1 MKNFFIILSMKI
13 LNLILKICHKNGG
26 NFLGKI
32 AYDWN
37 PEIFKYFKVNC
48 PVIAVSATNGKT
60 MTNNCIG
67 YTLKTAENKVVSNV
81 EGNNMETG
89 ILSTILKN
97 CTLTGKIKADY
108 LVFEVDESYI
118 PVVFK
123 DFRLD
128 TLVIL
133 NFFRDQLDRNGEVES
148 LILRINEFLKTY
160 TGNLIL
166 NNDDPNVARLGQA
179 NPNNENVYYY
189 SVEKYQF
196 ATEQIK
202 EAGEGKFCPFCK
214 TRLEY
219 EYYQYSHV
227 GKFKC
232 PNCNFGD
239 NKIYKLATNVD
250 LKNRCFDID
259 GDTYKINGNS
269 IYLIYNYT
277 AVYSVCSLYGIS
289 NDVVKKAFS
298 TFALNNGR
306 LEEIKINGVPTI
318 INLAKNPTGS
328 NVSLRILNEDDS
340 EKELLFVLNDNIAD
354 GFDVSW
360 IWDINFNNLNN
371 VSRIITS
378 GTRAYDIAIRIKTS
392 GFPAE
397 KIEPYLNL
405 EDAVK
410 AFYKTDVKKYVIANY
425 TSLQPTRHE
434 LKKFDEINKNNNATD
449 VGTSDISK
457 KEEIKANVKN
467 SEIDTK
473 EALQSIDNTD
483 NSENQDNKE
492 KSIKILYLYPDML
505 ELYGDYGNIQVL
517 KYRIESRGYKA
528 IIDRY
533 SIGNAA
539 PNFNDYDIVFAG
551 GGADNEQSILAE
563 DLVKYKDN
571 IKDAVNNGVFFLL
584 ICGAYQLFGKYYKG
598 VEGNIIPGL
607 EVFDYY
613 TVANPDRKKRCIGNI
628 VIDATL
634 DANINIKKSAN
645 SNEYSSDNI
654 DTLNLKTKV
663 IGFENHGGQTF
674 DISNSFGNVLFG
686 NGNKFGDSEEGFFEN
701 NVIATYLHG
710 PLLSKNPELCDYI
723 IKYCLNRKYN
733 ENIKLTPLNDEFEN
747 LCREQL
753 LNRFL
758 EKN

>member
-1 MKNFFIILSMKI
+1 MKNFFIILAMKI

-32 AYDWN
+32 AFDWN

-67 YTLKTAENKVVSNV
+67 YTLKTAGKKVVSNV

-179 NPNNENVYYY
+179 NPSNSNIYYF
-189 SVEKYQF
+189 SVDKYKF
-196 ATEQIK
+196 ATEKIK

-239 NKIYKLATNVD
+239 NEIYKLATNVD

-259 GDTYKINGNS
+259 GNTYKINGNS

-277 AVYSVCSLYGIS
+277 AVYSVCSLYDIS

-306 LEEIKINGVPTI
+306 LEEITIHGVPTI

-340 EKELLFVLNDNIAD
+340 QKELLFVLNDNIAD

-371 VSRIITS
+371 VSRIVTS

-397 KIEPYLNL
+397 KIEPYLSL
-405 EDAVK
+405 ADAVK
-410 AFYKTDVKKYVIANY
+410 ALYKTDVKKYVIANY

-434 LKKFDEINKNNNATD
+434 LKKFDEMNKNNITD
-449 VGTSDISK
+449 VEISQ
-457 KEEIKANVKN
+457 KEEIKTDVENAEV
-467 SEIDTK
+467 DTK
-473 EALQSIDNTD
+473 EIFQNIEDSH
-483 NSENQDNKE
+483 SQDNEE

-533 SIGNAA
+533 SIGDAT
-539 PNFNDYDIVFAG
+539 PDFNNYDIVFAG

-563 DLVKYKDN
+563 DLVKYKEN
-571 IKDAVNNGVFFLL
+571 IKEAVNNGVFFLL

-628 VIDATL
+628 VIDANLRSSNNDT
-634 DANINIKKSAN
+634 DSTESNI
-645 SNEYSSDNI
+645 
-654 DTLNLKTKV
+654 KTKV

-686 NGNKFGDSEEGFFEN
+686 NGNKFGDAEEGFFNN

-723 IKYCLNRKYN
+723 IKYCLDRKYN
-733 ENIKLTPLNDEFEN
+733 ENVVLESLNDEFEN

-758 EKN
+758 G

>member
-1 MKNFFIILSMKI
+1 MKNFFIILAMKI

-32 AYDWN
+32 AFDWN

-67 YTLKTAENKVVSNV
+67 YTLKTAGKKVVSNV

-179 NPNNENVYYY
+179 NPSNSNIYYF
-189 SVEKYQF
+189 SVDKYKF
-196 ATEQIK
+196 ATEKIK

-239 NKIYKLATNVD
+239 NEIYKLATNVD

-259 GDTYKINGNS
+259 GNTYKINGNS

-277 AVYSVCSLYGIS
+277 AVYSVCSLYDIS

-298 TFALNNGR
+298 NFALNNGR
-306 LEEIKINGVPTI
+306 LEEITIHGVPTI

-340 EKELLFVLNDNIAD
+340 QKELLFVLNDNIAD

-371 VSRIITS
+371 VSRIVTS

-410 AFYKTDVKKYVIANY
+410 ALYKTDVKKYVIANY

-434 LKKFDEINKNNNATD
+434 LKKFNEMNKNNNITD
-449 VGTSDISK
+449 INTNDISK
-457 KEEIKANVKN
+457 IKNPEVDAKEISQNIE
-467 SEIDTK
+467 D
-473 EALQSIDNTD
+473 LQL
-483 NSENQDNKE
+483 QDNEE

-533 SIGNAA
+533 SIGDVA

-563 DLVKYKDN
+563 DLVKYKEN
-571 IKDAVNNGVFFLL
+571 IKEAVNNGVFFLL

-628 VIDATL
+628 VIE
-634 DANINIKKSAN
+634 ANLRSSNNDTDSTESNI
-645 SNEYSSDNI
+645 
-654 DTLNLKTKV
+654 KTKV

-686 NGNKFGDSEEGFFEN
+686 NGNKFGDSEEGFFKD

-723 IKYCLNRKYN
+723 IKYCLDRKYN
-733 ENIKLTPLNDEFEN
+733 ENITLESLNDEFEN

-758 EKN
+758 SKN

>member
-1 MKNFFIILSMKI
+1 MKNFFIILAMKI

-32 AYDWN
+32 AFDWN

-67 YTLKTAENKVVSNV
+67 YTLKTAGNKVVSNI

-166 NNDDPNVARLGQA
+166 NNDDPNVSRLGQA
-179 NPNNENVYYY
+179 NPNNKNVYYF
-189 SVEKYQF
+189 SVDKYKF

-239 NKIYKLATNVD
+239 NEIFKLATNVD

-259 GDTYKINGNS
+259 ENTYKINGNS

-289 NDVVKKAFS
+289 NDIVKKAFS

-306 LEEIKINGVPTI
+306 LEEIKINNVPTI

-360 IWDINFNNLNN
+360 IWDINFDNLNN

-410 AFYKTDVKKYVIANY
+410 ALYKTDVKKYVIANY

-434 LKKFDEINKNNNATD
+434 LKKFDEMNKDISNNVKSNEIETINKFDN
-449 VGTSDISK
+449 
-457 KEEIKANVKN
+457 ELF
-467 SEIDTK
+467 
-473 EALQSIDNTD
+473 LQN
-483 NSENQDNKE
+483 NKE

-533 SIGNAA
+533 SIGDTA

-571 IKDAVNNGVFFLL
+571 IKEAVNNGVFFLL

-628 VIDATL
+628 VIEANLCASNISDA
-634 DANINIKKSAN
+634 D
-645 SNEYSSDNI
+645 SNDVLE
-654 DTLNLKTKV
+654 NLKTKV

-686 NGNKFGDSEEGFFEN
+686 NGNKFGDSEEGFFKN

-723 IKYCLNRKYN
+723 IKYCLDRKYN
-733 ENIKLTPLNDEFEN
+733 ENIVLEPLNDEFEN

-758 EKN
+758 G

>member
-1 MKNFFIILSMKI
+1 MKNFFIILAMKI

-32 AYDWN
+32 AFDWN

-67 YTLKTAENKVVSNV
+67 YTLKTAGKKVVSNV

-89 ILSTILKN
+89 ILSTILKK

-179 NPNNENVYYY
+179 NPSNSNIYYF
-189 SVEKYQF
+189 SVDKYKF
-196 ATEQIK
+196 ATEKIK

-239 NKIYKLATNVD
+239 NEIYKLATNVD

-259 GDTYKINGNS
+259 GNTYKINGNS

-277 AVYSVCSLYGIS
+277 AVYTVCSLYDIS

-306 LEEIKINGVPTI
+306 LEEITIHGVPTI

-340 EKELLFVLNDNIAD
+340 QKELLFVLNDNIAD

-371 VSRIITS
+371 VSRIVTS

-410 AFYKTDVKKYVIANY
+410 ALYKTDVKKYVIANY

-434 LKKFDEINKNNNATD
+434 LKKFDEMNKNNNVADTN
-449 VGTSDISK
+449 TNTNTNDIFK
-457 KEEIKANVKN
+457 VKN
-467 SEIDTK
+467 PEVYAKEISQNIED
-473 EALQSIDNTD
+473 LQL
-483 NSENQDNKE
+483 QDNEE

-533 SIGNAA
+533 SIGDVA

-563 DLVKYKDN
+563 DLVKYKEN
-571 IKDAVNNGVFFLL
+571 IKEAVNNGVFFLL

-628 VIDATL
+628 VIDANL
-634 DANINIKKSAN
+634 RS
-645 SNEYSSDNI
+645 SNNDTDSSESN
-654 DTLNLKTKV
+654 TKTKV

-686 NGNKFGDSEEGFFEN
+686 NGNKFGDSEEGFFKD

-723 IKYCLNRKYN
+723 IKYCLDRKYN
-733 ENIKLTPLNDEFEN
+733 ENITLESLNDEFEN

-758 EKN
+758 G

>member
-1 MKNFFIILSMKI
+1 MKNFFIILAMKI

-32 AYDWN
+32 AFDLN

-67 YTLKTAENKVVSNV
+67 YTLKTAGNKVVSNV

-160 TGNLIL
+160 NGNLIL
-166 NNDDPNVARLGQA
+166 NNDDPNVARLGHA
-179 NPNNENVYYY
+179 NPDNSNVYYF
-189 SVEKYQF
+189 SVDKYKF

-239 NKIYKLATNVD
+239 NEIYKLATNVD

-259 GDTYKINGNS
+259 GNTYKINGNS

-277 AVYSVCSLYGIS
+277 AVYSVCSLYDIS
-289 NDVVKKAFS
+289 NDIVKKSFS

-306 LEEIKINGVPTI
+306 LEEIKIHGVPTI

-392 GFPAE
+392 GFLAE

-405 EDAVK
+405 EDAVT

-434 LKKFDEINKNNNATD
+434 LKKFNETNKNNNVTD
-449 VGTSDISK
+449 VETSDISK
-457 KEEIKANVKN
+457 KEEIKANVEN
-467 SEIDTK
+467 TEIDTK
-473 EALQSIDNTD
+473 ESLQSIDNTD
-483 NSENQDNKE
+483 NSENQDNKD

-533 SIGNAA
+533 SIGNVA

-571 IKDAVNNGVFFLL
+571 IKEAVNNGVFFLL

-628 VIDATL
+628 VIDTTL
-634 DANINIKKSAN
+634 DANINIEKSAN

-758 EKN
+758 GKK

>member
-1 MKNFFIILSMKI
+1 MKNFFIILAMKI

-32 AYDWN
+32 AFDWN

-67 YTLKTAENKVVSNV
+67 YTLKTAGKKVVSNV

-179 NPNNENVYYY
+179 NPSNSNIYYF
-189 SVEKYQF
+189 SVDKYKF
-196 ATEQIK
+196 ATEKIK

-239 NKIYKLATNVD
+239 NEIYKLATNVD

-259 GDTYKINGNS
+259 GNTYKINGNS

-277 AVYSVCSLYGIS
+277 AVYTVCSLYDIS

-306 LEEIKINGVPTI
+306 LEEIAIHGVPTI

-340 EKELLFVLNDNIAD
+340 QKELLFVLNDNIAD

-371 VSRIITS
+371 VSRIVTS

-397 KIEPYLNL
+397 KIEPYLSL
-405 EDAVK
+405 ADAVK
-410 AFYKTDVKKYVIANY
+410 ALYKTDVKKYVIANY

-434 LKKFDEINKNNNATD
+434 LKKFDEMNKNNNVTD
-449 VGTSDISK
+449 INTNDISK
-457 KEEIKANVKN
+457 IKNPEV
-467 SEIDTK
+467 DTK
-473 EALQSIDNTD
+473 EISQNIEDSQAQN
-483 NSENQDNKE
+483 NKE

-533 SIGNAA
+533 SIGDAT
-539 PNFNDYDIVFAG
+539 PDFNNYDIVFAG

-563 DLVKYKDN
+563 DLVKYKEN
-571 IKDAVNNGVFFLL
+571 IKEAVNNGVFFLL

-607 EVFDYY
+607 EIFDYY

-628 VIDATL
+628 VIDANL
-634 DANINIKKSAN
+634 KS
-645 SNEYSSDNI
+645 SNNDTDSSESK
-654 DTLNLKTKV
+654 TKTKV

-686 NGNKFGDSEEGFFEN
+686 NGNKFGDAEEGFFNN

-723 IKYCLNRKYN
+723 IKYCLDRKYN
-733 ENIKLTPLNDEFEN
+733 ENVVLESLNDEFEN

-758 EKN
+758 G